1 VRGVDSRRDFVLASA
16 AVTARAHLAELFD
29 AGRRLARAALD
40 AVVPPTCPACREQ
53 VATPHA
59 LCASCWAR
67 LSWIDRPWCES
78 CGLPFDYA
86 TGLSGAPVCAACLA
100 REPVCAK
107 SRAAL
112 RYDPGSRGLVL
123 AFKHADRT
131 QNAPAFA
138 AWMAR
143 AGADALVGA
152 DLLIPVPLHWT
163 RLVRRR
169 FNQAAL
175 LARALSKRTGIP
187 FAPDLLARV
196 RMTRTQGDL
205 TRAQRRTNVRGA
217 FKARPRAAA
226 GLRGKTV
233 VLIDAVMTTG
243 ATFEA
248 CARALRRAGAKEVR
262 ALALARVV
270 RPGEGTP

>member
-1 VRGVDSRRDFVLASA
+1 LIQFFELGRLA
-16 AVTARAHLAELFD
+16 
-29 AGRRLARAALD
+29 ARAALD

-53 VATPHA
+53 VSAPGA
-59 LCASCWAR
+59 LCASCWSK
-67 LSWIDRPWCES
+67 LSWIDRPWCER

-86 TGLSGAPVCAACLA
+86 TGLPGAPVCASCLA
-100 REPVCAK
+100 KPPICAV

-112 RYDPGSRGLVL
+112 RYDPRSRGLVL
-123 AFKHADRT
+123 AFKHAGRT

-143 AGADALVGA
+143 AGADVLDGA
-152 DLLIPVPLHWT
+152 DLLVPVPLHWT

-175 LARALSKRTGIP
+175 LARALSQRTGIAFEP
-187 FAPDLLARV
+187 GALARI
-196 RMTRTQGDL
+196 RRTPPQGDL
-205 TRAQRRTNVRGA
+205 TRAQRRANVRGA
-217 FKARPRAAA
+217 FRARR
-226 GLRGKTV
+226 GVRLRGKTV
-233 VLIDAVMTTG
+233 VLIDDVMTTG

-270 RPGEGTP
+270 RPGEGAP

>member
-1 VRGVDSRRDFVLASA
+1 LIDVF
-16 AVTARAHLAELFD
+16 EL
-29 AGRRLARAALD
+29 GRRAARAALD

-53 VATPHA
+53 VSAPGA
-59 LCASCWAR
+59 LCAACWSK
-67 LSWIDRPWCES
+67 LSWIDRPWCEC

-86 TGLSGAPVCAACLA
+86 TGLPGAPVCASCLA
-100 REPVCAK
+100 KPPVCAK

-112 RYDPGSRGLVL
+112 RYDAGSRGLVL

-131 QNAPAFA
+131 QNAPALA
-138 AWMAR
+138 SWMMR
-143 AGADALVGA
+143 AGADVLDGA
-152 DLLIPVPLHWT
+152 DLLVPVPLHWT

-175 LARALSKRTGIP
+175 LARALSKRTGIA
-187 FAPDLLARV
+187 FAPDFLARA
-196 RMTRTQGDL
+196 RRTPPQGDL
-205 TRAQRRTNVRGA
+205 TRAQRRANVRGA
-217 FKARPRAAA
+217 FKVRRAA
-226 GLRGKTV
+226 GVRGKTV
-233 VLIDAVMTTG
+233 VLIDDVMTTG

-248 CARALRRAGAKEVR
+248 CARALRRVGAKEVR

>member
-1 VRGVDSRRDFVLASA
+1 MLASP
-16 AVTARAHLAELFD
+16 AVNARAQWAALFD
-29 AGRRLARAALD
+29 VANRVARAALD
-40 AVVPPTCPACREQ
+40 AVVPPTCPACRTQ
-53 VATPHA
+53 VAEPHA
-59 LCASCWAR
+59 LCAACWSKLA
-67 LSWIDRPWCES
+67 WIDRPWCER

-86 TGLSGAPVCAACLA
+86 TGLPGAAVCAACLV
-100 REPVCAK
+100 RPPVCAM

-138 AWMAR
+138 AWMSR
-143 AGADALVGA
+143 AGADVLDGA
-152 DLLIPVPLHWT
+152 DLLVPVPLHWT

-175 LARALSKRTGIP
+175 LARALSKRTSVP
-187 FAPDLLARV
+187 FAPDALARV

-205 TRAQRRTNVRGA
+205 TRAQRRINVRGA
-217 FKARPRAAA
+217 FKARRTASV
-226 GLRGKTV
+226 RGKTV
-233 VLIDAVMTTG
+233 VLIDDVMTTG

>member
-1 VRGVDSRRDFVLASA
+1 MTPHARLAG
-16 AVTARAHLAELFD
+16 LFD
-29 AGRRLARAALD
+29 LGRRVARAALD
-40 AVVPPTCPACREQ
+40 AVVPPTCPSCREQ
-53 VATPHA
+53 VAEPQA
-59 LCASCWAR
+59 LCARCWSQLA
-67 LSWIDRPWCES
+67 WIDRPWCER

-86 TGLSGAPVCAACLA
+86 TGLSGTPVCAPCLA
-100 REPVCAK
+100 RPPVCAK

-112 RYDPGSRGLVL
+112 RYDQGSRGLVL

-138 AWMAR
+138 AWMMR
-143 AGADALVGA
+143 AGADALDGA
-152 DLLIPVPLHWT
+152 DLLVPVPLHWT

-175 LARALSKRTGIP
+175 LARALSKRTGVP
-187 FAPDLLARV
+187 VATDALARV

-205 TRAQRRTNVRGA
+205 TRAQRRINVRGA
-217 FKARPRAAA
+217 FKTRATAS
-226 GLRGKTV
+226 LRGKTV
-233 VLIDAVMTTG
+233 VLIDDVMTTG

>member
-1 VRGVDSRRDFVLASA
+1 M
-16 AVTARAHLAELFD
+16 
-29 AGRRLARAALD
+29 
-40 AVVPPTCPACREQ
+40 
-53 VATPHA
+53 
-59 LCASCWAR
+59 
-67 LSWIDRPWCES
+67 
-78 CGLPFDYA
+78 
-86 TGLSGAPVCAACLA
+86 
-100 REPVCAK
+100 

-112 RYDPGSRGLVL
+112 RYDSGSRGLVL

-143 AGADALVGA
+143 AGADALARA
-152 DLLIPVPLHWT
+152 DLLVPVPLHWT

-175 LARALSKRTGIP
+175 LARALSKRTGVP

-205 TRAQRRTNVRGA
+205 TRAQRRRNVRGA
-217 FKARPRAAA
+217 FQVRATAP
-226 GLRGKTV
+226 LRGKTV
-233 VLIDAVMTTG
+233 VLIDDVMTTG

-248 CARALRRAGAKEVR
+248 CARALRRAGAREVR

>member
-1 VRGVDSRRDFVLASA
+1 MRRDFVLACPRMTS
-16 AVTARAHLAELFD
+16 RGRLIELFEF
-29 AGRRLARAALD
+29 GRRLGRAALD
-40 AVVPPTCPACREQ
+40 AVVPPTCPACREPVSDPQ
-53 VATPHA
+53 T
-59 LCASCWAR
+59 LCAKCWSQLA
-67 LSWIDRPWCES
+67 WIDRPWCDS

-86 TGLSGAPVCAACLA
+86 TGLSGPSVCAPCLA
-100 REPVCAK
+100 RPPVCVTA
-107 SRAAL
+107 RAAL

-143 AGADALVGA
+143 AGADALDGA
-152 DLLIPVPLHWT
+152 DLLVPVPLHWT

-175 LARALSKRTGIP
+175 LARALSTRTGVP

-217 FKARPRAAA
+217 FRVRDKA
-226 GLRGKTV
+226 GLRGKVV
-233 VLIDAVMTTG
+233 VLIDDVMTTG

-270 RPGEGTP
+270 RPGEGAP

>member
-1 VRGVDSRRDFVLASA
+1 M
-16 AVTARAHLAELFD
+16 TARAQLTRLFD
-29 AGRRLARAALD
+29 VARRAARAALD

-59 LCASCWAR
+59 LCARCWSKLA
-67 LSWIDRPWCES
+67 WIDRPWCES
-78 CGLPFDYA
+78 CGLPFEYA
-86 TGLSGAPVCAACLA
+86 TGLSGTPVCAACLA
-100 REPVCAK
+100 RPPLCAK

-112 RYDPGSRGLVL
+112 RYDADSRGLVL

-143 AGADALVGA
+143 AGADTLAGA
-152 DLLIPVPLHWT
+152 DLLVPVPLHWT

-175 LARALSKRTGIP
+175 LARALSKRSGIP
-187 FAPDLLARV
+187 VAPDLLARV

-205 TRAQRRTNVRGA
+205 TRAQRRRNVRGA
-217 FKARPRAAA
+217 FQVRATAP
-226 GLRGKTV
+226 LRGKTV
-233 VLIDAVMTTG
+233 VLIDDVMTTG

-248 CARALRRAGAKEVR
+248 CARALRRAGAREVR

>member
-1 VRGVDSRRDFVLASA
+1 M
-16 AVTARAHLAELFD
+16 TANAQLTRLFD
-29 AGRRLARAALD
+29 VASRAAHAALD

-53 VATPHA
+53 VATPQA
-59 LCASCWAR
+59 LCARCWSKLA
-67 LSWIDRPWCES
+67 WIDRPWCES

-86 TGLSGAPVCAACLA
+86 TGLPGTPVCASCLA
-100 REPVCAK
+100 RPPLCAK

-112 RYDPGSRGLVL
+112 RYDTGSRGLVL

-138 AWMAR
+138 SWMLR
-143 AGADALVGA
+143 AGAEILDGA
-152 DLLIPVPLHWT
+152 DLLAPVPLHWT

-175 LARALSKRTGIP
+175 LARALSKRTGVP
-187 FAPDLLARV
+187 FAADLLARV

-205 TRAQRRTNVRGA
+205 TRAQRRINVRGA
-217 FKARPRAAA
+217 FKVRDKT

-233 VLIDAVMTTG
+233 VLIDDVMTTG

>member
-175 LARALSKRTGIP
+175 LAR
-187 FAPDLLARV
+187 V

-233 VLIDAVMTTG
+233 VLIDDVMTTG